1 MVDDDPQVRD
11 AVVRV
16 IQSQGLECL
25 AASSTDEALA
35 LLAEHGEV
43 AVLISDIRMP
53 GKDGVVLLEEV
64 RRRYRDTAV
73 IMLSAVADVQIA
85 VDCLKQGALDYI
97 AKPMVLGEVQL
108 RVTRALEKRELTLQ
122 NRYYQQHL
130 EEEVRRQRA
139 RIQELFLEGAQTLA
153 HALEAKDA
161 YTRGHSQRVRDYAV
175 RTAVML
181 GYTGDFLDNLR
192 LGAELHDIGKIGT
205 REAILNKPG
214 RLTPDEFH
222 HITEHTVLGE
232 RILAPL
238 ARDRPVVL
246 HIARSHHERLDGDG
260 FPDGLKGDDIPV
272 EARIVAVVDA
282 FDAMTT
288 NRAYRESLTP
298 ADAFDE
304 LRRCTGLQFDPAV
317 VAAFCAAF
325 PDPDRASDSRLTPAS
340 GGGLPM
346 SDTLMISVSGMRG
359 IVGKDLTPEL
369 VARHAAALGR
379 VGHRHGACRGSSWD
393 ATPGP
398 AARCS
403 PARPRRG

>member
-1 MVDDDPQVRD
+1 MVQCLVVDDDPQVRD
-11 AVVRV
+11 ALVRVVR
-16 IQSQGLECL
+16 SQGLTCL
-25 AASSTDEALA
+25 SAASADAALA

-53 GKDGVVLLEEV
+53 GTDGVALLEEV

-85 VDCLKQGALDYI
+85 VDCLKKGALDYI
-97 AKPMVLGEVQL
+97 AKPMVLGEVQV
-108 RVTRALEKRELTLQ
+108 RVAKALEKRELTLQ

-130 EEEVRRQRA
+130 EDEVRRQRA

-175 RTAVML
+175 RTAVHL
-181 GYTGDFLDNLR
+181 GYAGEFLDDIR

-205 REAILNKPG
+205 RESVLNKPG
-214 RLTPDEFH
+214 RLTPDEFL

-238 ARDRPVVL
+238 AHDRPVVL

-260 FPDGLKGDDIPV
+260 FPDGLGGDAIPV

-288 NRAYRESLTP
+288 SRAYRESLTP
-298 ADAFDE
+298 TAAYDE
-304 LRRCTGLQFDPAV
+304 LRRCTGLQFDPV
-317 VAAFCAAF
+317 VVQAFFAAF
-325 PDPDRASDSRLTPAS
+325 PDPARLP
-340 GGGLPM
+340 LH
-346 SDTLMISVSGMRG
+346 V
-359 IVGKDLTPEL
+359 
-369 VARHAAALGR
+369 
-379 VGHRHGACRGSSWD
+379 
-393 ATPGP
+393 
-398 AARCS
+398 
-403 PARPRRG
+403 